1 LGRREEALAAA
12 QEAVAIRRQLAQQ
25 HPEAFLP
32 DLAMSLRTYGI
43 VLRALSHDAEAVIA
57 FADGLRAILPFVDV
71 SSAFGELAKNLL
83 QDYRSACTAA
93 QVAPDTALLA
103 QVIQALGQASS

>member
-1 LGRREEALAAA
+1 
-12 QEAVAIRRQLAQQ
+12 
-25 HPEAFLP
+25 
-32 DLAMSLRTYGI
+32 LAMSLRTYGI

-83 QDYRSACTAA
+83 QGYRSACTAA